1 MIVDRK
7 HDWIALLQELI
18 SIPSCFEAEHAI
30 VHRVC
35 EHVSAIGL
43 SPILVPMDA
52 SALRLHADA
61 VEPISTVTG
70 RNNVVVRLPG
80 KGGGR
85 SLILMCHLDICPEGD
100 AGQWTYPPYSGEI
113 DAQTNAIYGRGA
125 MDNKA
130 AVAICLGLMR
140 VIVERQLQFDGD
152 LLFQFVLEDEIT
164 GNGTLACLEAGHL
177 ADAAI
182 ILDGTRPDRAIDQH
196 AGNLEFRLNV
206 TGRPASTSVS
216 HLGANAA
223 ELLSY
228 MLQHLRDSFY
238 RLNDAREAP
247 WTEFPSPFQ
256 FIVHGMYA
264 DAPRFSLPVEA
275 RARCFLTFPP
285 PFTIDRVR
293 AFLVAEGRACAQARN
308 HPHLPVFVWDGFA
321 AEPVC
326 CATNELRTLV
336 RDAASRNG
344 IPAVRVGP
352 STGSSDMRHFARRG
366 IPCLLYGP
374 GRGFNPHR
382 PDEFFLLDDLPSMMK
397 VYLDMIVEWSNVARG
412 DTSSESIRNPTER
425 VRSNGERAVL
435 EIGVDRR
442 TLDHERDRRAGGAVD
457 SIIKIERRTIYEVD
471 ADQPVAYFVD

>member
-1 MIVDRK
+1 MSKSVVPSTELEDRTRDCGALDTARRIIEDRK
-7 HDWIALLQELI
+7 QDWTALLQELI
-18 SIPSCFEAEHAI
+18 RIPSCFEAEHAI

-35 EHVSAIGL
+35 EHVAASGL

-52 SALRLHADA
+52 SALRLYADA
-61 VEPISTVTG
+61 AEPISTVTG

-85 SLILMCHLDICPEGD
+85 SLMLMCHLDSHPAGD
-100 AGQWTYPPYSGEI
+100 AGQWTHPPYSGEI
-113 DAQTNAIYGRGA
+113 DAPTNTIYGRGA
-125 MDNKA
+125 MDDKA
-130 AVAICLGLMR
+130 GVAICLGLIR

-152 LLFQFVLEDEIT
+152 LIFQFVLEDEIT
-164 GNGTLACLEAGHL
+164 GNGTLACLEAGQV

-182 ILDGTRPDRAIDQH
+182 ILDGTRPDRAIDKH

-223 ELLSY
+223 ELLSHT
-228 MLQHLRDSFY
+228 LQHLRDSFHL
-238 RLNDAREAP
+238 LNDAREAP

-256 FIVHGMYA
+256 FIVHGLHA

-275 RARCFLTFPP
+275 NARCFVTFPP
-285 PFTIDRVR
+285 PFTIDSVR
-293 AFLVAEGRACAQARN
+293 DFLVAEGRACAQGRN

-344 IPAVRVGP
+344 IPAVRIGP
-352 STGSSDMRHFARRG
+352 STGSSDMRHFAKRG

-382 PDEFFLLDDLPSMMK
+382 PDEHFLLDDLPFMMK
-397 VYLDMIVEWSNVARG
+397 VYLDMVLEWCNVARG
-412 DTSSESIRNPTER
+412 DRSSETILSPAEAILQARTPRPNIR
-425 VRSNGERAVL
+425 SCCGAGE
-435 EIGVDRR
+435 
-442 TLDHERDRRAGGAVD
+442 
-457 SIIKIERRTIYEVD
+457 
-471 ADQPVAYFVD
+471 